1 MRWTK
6 RFPLPLRRVVPI
18 LVGTAIYAFGLHYFI
33 IPNEFM
39 EGGLTGIALLL
50 NYVLDIP
57 PSITTLLLNLPL
69 FYLGLKI
76 LGRPAMALTVLGVL
90 TLSLFLWMME
100 LLIHNG
106 WITPFYSSED
116 YLLATL
122 YAGVT
127 LGAGLG
133 IVFRYGGTTGGT
145 DILARLGQ
153 KYRGWSMGRII
164 MVIDFVVIATSLFY
178 IPLDKVLYTLVLVF
192 IAARV
197 IDFIQE
203 GAYAAKAFSIIT
215 DHPQAM
221 TEAIAREL
229 DRGVTLYQAKGGY
242 SKKAKEVVYC
252 VVHKQQSRTLQ
263 LLVKRVDPL
272 AFIIISDVHD
282 VLGEGF
288 KDAAS
293 PAN

>member
-1 MRWTK
+1 MSWTQ
-6 RFPLPLRRVVPI
+6 RYPLPLRLVVPI
-18 LVGTAIYAFGLHYFI
+18 LIGTAIYAFGLHYFI

-69 FYLGLKI
+69 FFVGLKI
-76 LGRPAMALTVLGVL
+76 LGRQTMALTVLGVL
-90 TLSLFLWMME
+90 ALSFFLWMME
-100 LLIHNG
+100 LMILAG
-106 WITPFYSSED
+106 WIIPFYSSED

-164 MVIDFVVIATSLFY
+164 LGIDFVVLATSLLY

-215 DHPQAM
+215 DHP
-221 TEAIAREL
+221 EAISDAIGREL
-229 DRGVTLYQAKGGY
+229 DRGVTLFQAKGGY

-263 LLVKRVDPL
+263 LLVKQVDPL

-288 KDAAS
+288 EDASS
-293 PAN
+293 PTN